1 LYQQIHEVIND
12 GRIDRTVYKT
22 PFAFRLI
29 YNGKVLTPSIDGCPP
44 NVDLCDAR
52 HLTERVD
59 PFARRD
65 LDCTASEI
73 LTNEVL
79 RDAATVLSTTTG
91 IFMFL
96 GLLISSALMGAIVT
110 FVILTGRLP
119 TGRKKVA
126 RTDKYGQIALTTVSG
141 LGGNEDGDAQKG
153 FQDEPS
159 EEF

>member
-1 LYQQIHEVIND
+1 
-12 GRIDRTVYKT
+12 VYKT
-22 PFAFRLI
+22 PFAFRLL
-29 YNGKVLTPSIDGCPP
+29 YDGNVLTPLIDGCPP
-44 NVDLCDAR
+44 NADLCDAR
-52 HLTERVD
+52 HLTERVN

-65 LDCTASEI
+65 LDCTASVI

-91 IFMFL
+91 ILMFL
-96 GLLISSALMGAIVT
+96 GLLISSALLGAVVT

-126 RTDKYGQIALTTVSG
+126 RNDKYGQIALTTVG
-141 LGGNEDGDAQKG
+141 GVGGNDGGDAHKG

-159 EEF
+159 EDF